1 MNPIRQHVAILI
13 DPQEFQR
20 FEQKAHGDEGVSVTM
35 GYKAE
40 GEGVAQS
47 VQFDASR
54 FKPMDV
60 AKWCTDNGYE
70 PIRTEYA
77 VSIPSGEEETETAP
91 EGPPVEPVTPPTEVD
106 ETKETEL
113 EAECKPKVTAAD
125 VTAMCGLGQRRAPV
139 TASDVTLRVIRGT
152 QPKQRLTA
160 AQATDIILGRAAV
173 EHKITARQVTEL
185 AIGRRLTGE
194 RFTATDVV
202 DLLFEPV
209 EGFDPN
215 QPRDEAG
222 RFGTKSGSK
231 TADAGA
237 NAARNA
243 ANAASE
249 AARAGTG
256 SHAEAAIAHRRS
268 AEVHKEVYNRS
279 AKEFDAALKRGDKL
293 GASVHMAEMNSAQRN
308 EALHHTTAMEHDKA
322 ETEFGRQAERL
333 GYKKP
338 SGGSRTAKVA
348 KGIGKATW
356 AVTKGLGK
364 ALGWTAVG
372 AWKAGKWAAG
382 KSSEA
387 GKATGAAKTASA
399 SAGAKPA
406 QPDDEDNWVRPVTPK
421 LGYTP
426 SSPERGF
433 TTGPVEPVRQQRW
446 NPSAGATVPAPPPRP
461 VPRIGYTPPSGPSGT
476 PQPGSPPY
484 EPYSS
489 GYVGPSY
496 GGRPAWSVNP
506 ESYARQERRAA
517 SRRVSATDLIVDS
530 ILARQRDDY
539 PDIHAAATGRL
550 HASHSADIIAVA
562 PVDIKAGDRVPRF
575 NIAPAYN
582 GGPLRVARYDLPIVV
597 DLSGLSVNA
606 QSVQAV
612 LFHEETRL
620 VGHVDTVRNTG
631 KTLELG
637 GACSGLDSVVAEFVN
652 SAKRKFPWKA
662 SIEARPLERPELI
675 PAGASVT
682 VNGQH
687 FKGPLYVARRAELY
701 GVSFVPRG
709 ADDQTIVSI
718 AASAA
723 RHSPQGEPVMAS
735 IKAQI
740 TFEEWIDAI
749 GVTADDLAAN
759 PELEKRLRAKY
770 EEAMKGVE
778 KAPEAPAEGQE
789 EDPNKPKPP
798 AEAQDDEEEVPP
810 PVPPEEEEKKPMAAR
825 ERFDLDVIRAQFDDA
840 VEDLGILY
848 AKYEDDP
855 NLDRKNLRTIQA
867 EAKTALRTLKA
878 KAISGRWIGSRHAAE
893 IKAAHAATELKL
905 VRASRPKGPVISV
918 SRGDPEMTTDVL
930 AAAILNQGGYSLRRL
945 QTGADGKDVV
955 TVIEAAENL
964 FPDRV
969 LQAAHTKFKGRI
981 GLQRAIIEAAQMNGW
996 NGRFFQDSPQECFR
1010 YAFGPPIHAEGPSTA
1025 DMAGLLSNIAN
1036 KFLLQGFFFV
1046 EQAWREFSAV
1056 ESVNDFKTRYAYRLT
1071 GAEEF
1076 KLVPPSGELKHGTLG
1091 EESFTNKAD
1100 TYGLMLNVTR
1110 TDIIN
1115 DDLGA
1120 ITTVPKKLG
1129 RGAGLA
1135 MNKVFWT
1142 KFLGQI
1148 STLFT
1153 GARANYQSGA
1163 STALGIT
1170 GLTAAETLF
1179 MNLKDAQGEPIG
1191 HMPTILLTGTSLSAT
1206 AAQLFKDTEIR
1217 QTNTGNTVYTT
1228 GNPHAGKFRP
1238 VVSRYIGNSSYS
1250 GYTTTGWG
1258 IFADPADVP
1267 VMEMV
1272 FLYGNESPTVEQA
1285 DANFN
1290 TLGIQMRAFLDF
1302 GCNTQDYR
1310 GGVWSAGA

>member
-1 MNPIRQHVAILI
+1 
-13 DPQEFQR
+13 
-20 FEQKAHGDEGVSVTM
+20 
-35 GYKAE
+35 
-40 GEGVAQS
+40 
-47 VQFDASR
+47 
-54 FKPMDV
+54 
-60 AKWCTDNGYE
+60 
-70 PIRTEYA
+70 
-77 VSIPSGEEETETAP
+77 
-91 EGPPVEPVTPPTEVD
+91 
-106 ETKETEL
+106 
-113 EAECKPKVTAAD
+113 
-125 VTAMCGLGQRRAPV
+125 
-139 TASDVTLRVIRGT
+139 
-152 QPKQRLTA
+152 
-160 AQATDIILGRAAV
+160 
-173 EHKITARQVTEL
+173 
-185 AIGRRLTGE
+185 
-194 RFTATDVV
+194 
-202 DLLFEPV
+202 
-209 EGFDPN
+209 
-215 QPRDEAG
+215 
-222 RFGTKSGSK
+222 
-231 TADAGA
+231 
-237 NAARNA
+237 
-243 ANAASE
+243 
-249 AARAGTG
+249 
-256 SHAEAAIAHRRS
+256 
-268 AEVHKEVYNRS
+268 
-279 AKEFDAALKRGDKL
+279 
-293 GASVHMAEMNSAQRN
+293 
-308 EALHHTTAMEHDKA
+308 
-322 ETEFGRQAERL
+322 
-333 GYKKP
+333 
-338 SGGSRTAKVA
+338 
-348 KGIGKATW
+348 
-356 AVTKGLGK
+356 
-364 ALGWTAVG
+364 
-372 AWKAGKWAAG
+372 
-382 KSSEA
+382 
-387 GKATGAAKTASA
+387 
-399 SAGAKPA
+399 
-406 QPDDEDNWVRPVTPK
+406 
-421 LGYTP
+421 
-426 SSPERGF
+426 
-433 TTGPVEPVRQQRW
+433 
-446 NPSAGATVPAPPPRP
+446 
-461 VPRIGYTPPSGPSGT
+461 
-476 PQPGSPPY
+476 
-484 EPYSS
+484 
-489 GYVGPSY
+489 
-496 GGRPAWSVNP
+496 
-506 ESYARQERRAA
+506 
-517 SRRVSATDLIVDS
+517 
-530 ILARQRDDY
+530 
-539 PDIHAAATGRL
+539 
-550 HASHSADIIAVA
+550 
-562 PVDIKAGDRVPRF
+562 
-575 NIAPAYN
+575 
-582 GGPLRVARYDLPIVV
+582 
-597 DLSGLSVNA
+597 
-606 QSVQAV
+606 
-612 LFHEETRL
+612 
-620 VGHVDTVRNTG
+620 
-631 KTLELG
+631 
-637 GACSGLDSVVAEFVN
+637 
-652 SAKRKFPWKA
+652 
-662 SIEARPLERPELI
+662 
-675 PAGASVT
+675 
-682 VNGQH
+682 
-687 FKGPLYVARRAELY
+687 VARRAELY

-840 VEDLGILY
+840 GEDLGILY

-1267 VMEMV
+1267 VMELV

>member
-185 AIGRRLTGE
+185 AIGRSLTVD
-194 RFTATDVV
+194 RFTASDVV

-231 TADAGA
+231 TADTGA
-237 NAARNA
+237 NAARTA

-249 AARAGTG
+249 AAYSGVGT
-256 SHAEAAIAHRRS
+256 HAEAASAHRRS
-268 AEVHKEVYNRS
+268 AKVHKEVYNRS

-308 EALHHTTAMEHDKA
+308 EALHHKTAMEHDKA
-322 ETEFGRQAERL
+322 ETEFGRTAERL
-333 GYKKP
+333 GYKR
-338 SGGSRTAKVA
+338 SFAGKVA
-348 KGIGKATW
+348 KGIGKGAW
-356 AVTKGLGK
+356 VATKGLGK

-399 SAGAKPA
+399 AAGAKPA
-406 QPDDEDNWVRPVTPK
+406 
-421 LGYTP
+421 
-426 SSPERGF
+426 
-433 TTGPVEPVRQQRW
+433 
-446 NPSAGATVPAPPPRP
+446 A
-461 VPRIGYTPPSGPSGT
+461 
-476 PQPGSPPY
+476 
-484 EPYSS
+484 
-489 GYVGPSY
+489 
-496 GGRPAWSVNP
+496 
-506 ESYARQERRAA
+506 
-517 SRRVSATDLIVDS
+517 RRVSATDLIVDS

-723 RHSPQGEPVMAS
+723 RHSPQGEQVMAS

-1148 STLFT
+1148 SKLFT
-1153 GARANYQSGA
+1153 EARANYQSGE